1 MINFLLKKRRPG
13 NLLLLFELLSIFL
26 LFFYNNKHVDKYIAI
41 LFVGLVLIIYIS
53 NLVLGRVSTGD
64 NYIFLI
70 VSMLMTIGIVTI
82 YRISP
87 ALGLKQLVWA
97 LIGILTFYL
106 TYFIIRAMRRLENLT
121 TLYLGFSILFF
132 LLTLIFGKEL
142 NGSKNW
148 IVFGNDTFSIQ
159 LSEITKILLMF
170 LIASF
175 YTKFQG
181 KLERNGL
188 KHTSYY
194 LMFVMYLFIGFLFI
208 QKDLGTA
215 VVFMGIYTCLQF
227 IYDKDRAA
235 IFVNISIMIIGA
247 VLSYFLFGHV
257 RKRVLI
263 WLNPL
268 GAINGKAEQVTEAL
282 FAIGEGGFF
291 GSGVG
296 MGYPSLVSVNESDFI
311 FAVICEEMG
320 VLMGIGI
327 IMLFMLLIYR
337 AVKIALN
344 QEFIF
349 YRILALAVAIL
360 FAIHAFL
367 NIGGVIKLIPMT
379 GLTLPFV
386 SYGGSAMISSFVAL
400 GILQFTGEDISYLYD
415 KGITNENK
423 WK

>member
-257 RKRVLI
+257 RRRVLI

-423 WK
+423 

>member
-423 WK
+423 

>member
-349 YRILALAVAIL
+349 YRILAMAVAIL

-423 WK
+423 

>member
-148 IVFGNDTFSIQ
+148 IVFGNNTFSIQ

-423 WK
+423 

>member
-194 LMFVMYLFIGFLFI
+194 LMFVMYLFIGFLFM

-291 GSGVG
+291 GSGIG

-423 WK
+423 

>member
-142 NGSKNW
+142 HGSKNW

-194 LMFVMYLFIGFLFI
+194 LMFVMYLFIGFLFM

-247 VLSYFLFGHV
+247 ILSYFLFGHV

-337 AVKIALN
+337 SVKIALN

>member
-142 NGSKNW
+142 HGSKNW

-194 LMFVMYLFIGFLFI
+194 LMFVMYLFIGFLFM

-247 VLSYFLFGHV
+247 ILSYFLFGHV

-337 AVKIALN
+337 SVKIALN

-423 WK
+423 